1 MSRPTKI
8 LQFRRTVVAVPTN
21 QADVVTAEP
30 SDTREHE
37 HPSAGGRLAVAGFG
51 IPPAS
56 SK

>member
-21 QADVVTAEP
+21 QADVVTGEP
-30 SDTREHE
+30 GDTREHQR
-37 HPSAGGRLAVAGFG
+37 PSAGGRLAVAGFG
-51 IPPAS
+51 VPPAS